1 MAIFKFGQIMETL
14 FWLVELVPDI
24 LWSLVL
30 VFGLMLVLV
39 AQLTKLLPSTVAF
52 KIPLL
57 IQYRLILTVVGLVL
71 VLFTIWVMGIIANE
85 TKWQERMKAAEE
97 QIKVQEQAA
106 VELNAKLEQELQQN
120 KELEQRKNRVIVKE
134 IDRWNTKEVLKE
146 VPGPER
152 VRVEEVIKY
161 IENCPVPKELLDIH
175 NKAAKPSIEKLQDKK

>member
-1 MAIFKFGQIMETL
+1 METL
-14 FWLVELVPDI
+14 FWLIEFVPNI
-24 LWSLVL
+24 FWTLNLIVGITLVL
-30 VFGLMLVLV
+30 A
-39 AQLTKLLPSTVAF
+39 AQLTKLLPSAIAF

-57 IQYRLILTVVGLVL
+57 IQYRLILSVVGLVL
-71 VLFTIWVMGIIANE
+71 VLFTIWVMGITANE
-85 TKWQERMKAAEE
+85 AKWQQRIKAAEE

-120 KELEQRKNRVIVKE
+120 KELEQRKNRVIIKE

-152 VRVEEVIKY
+152 VRVEEVVKY
-161 IENCPVPKELLDIH
+161 IESCPVPKELLDIH